1 MIKVLQVI
9 EDMGLNSGV
18 SSMLLNYY
26 KYMNHDKVNF
36 DFITFKPVPEDVKEY
51 CEKND
56 SIIYQVSELCGKNV
70 INGTLKKE
78 IEKIIK
84 KLYETNITDE
94 KKNLYYSKFKQFGI
108 TASVCFY
115 MGLDVVYFTVIMQKV
130 LTWQLKSSEIISL
143 TTMVFFMQM

>member
-51 CEKND
+51 CEKNLY
-56 SIIYQVSELCGKNV
+56 ILRQRKN
-70 INGTLKKE
+70 
-78 IEKIIK
+78 
-84 KLYETNITDE
+84 
-94 KKNLYYSKFKQFGI
+94 
-108 TASVCFY
+108 
-115 MGLDVVYFTVIMQKV
+115 MGSDVVYFTVIMQKV